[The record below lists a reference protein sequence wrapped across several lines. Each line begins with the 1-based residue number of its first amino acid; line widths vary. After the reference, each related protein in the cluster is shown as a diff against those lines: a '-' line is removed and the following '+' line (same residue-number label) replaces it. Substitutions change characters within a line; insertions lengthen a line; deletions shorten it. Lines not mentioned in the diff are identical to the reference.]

1 MLMVKGKLIKEYEAA
16 VAAGISSVAELDI
29 HQLTGYYLKSYPGK
43 ESVYLMRD
51 MREHVV
57 SEYNGRCVR
66 SILKLVV

>member
-1 MLMVKGKLIKEYEAA
+1 MMIKSKLIKEYEKA
-16 VAAGISSVAELDI
+16 VNAGVSSIAEFDI

-43 ESVYLMRD
+43 ESTYLLRD
-51 MREHVV
+51 MKEHIV